1 MKSWNGWK
9 NGWIITDKEME
20 KMRITDVR
28 VRRVE
33 GETRLKGVA
42 SITIDEAFAVH
53 ELRIIEGKEGLFVAM
68 PSRKAADG
76 TFRDIAHPI
85 NSGTRDMIQK
95 TILDYY
101 EKALEEG
108 TLESAE

>member
-1 MKSWNGWK
+1 MK
-9 NGWIITDKEME
+9 
-20 KMRITDVR
+20 ITDVR

-42 SITIDEAFAVH
+42 SITIDDAFAVH
-53 ELRIIEGKEGLFVAM
+53 ELRIIEGNEGLFVAM

-85 NSGTRDMIQK
+85 NVEARKMVEEVV
-95 TILDYY
+95 LD
-101 EKALEEG
+101 AFNNLEE
-108 TLESAE
+108 

>member
-1 MKSWNGWK
+1 MK
-9 NGWIITDKEME
+9 
-20 KMRITDVR
+20 ITDVR

-53 ELRIIEGKEGLFVAM
+53 ELRIIEGNEGLFVAM

-85 NSGTRDMIQK
+85 NVEARKMV
-95 TILDYY
+95 
-101 EKALEEG
+101 EEVVLEAFNN
-108 TLESAE
+108 LE